1 MNLYQQEMAKD
12 QELQNEM
19 AEEKITLHEKKC
31 SHHFDNHHSCKV
43 CVKRTSYKNVKPKIA
58 IDITDRHRVLKRDDE
73 LCNAKPLIEKP
84 KKKKHRTL
92 ARVRLEE
99 LKNKKQ
105 HDMAKFNLSGKEF
118 YPSSFIKVKHN
129 PICSLCKR
137 NRPLLLEELKRLP
150 YEGLNSFLK

>member
-1 MNLYQQEMAKD
+1 M
-12 QELQNEM
+12 
-19 AEEKITLHEKKC
+19 
-31 SHHFDNHHSCKV
+31 
-43 CVKRTSYKNVKPKIA
+43 KRTKSNNTKPKIA
-58 IDITDRHRVLKRDDE
+58 IDITDRHKAERHNDE
-73 LCNAKPLIEKP
+73 LRNAESRLEKP

-92 ARVRLEE
+92 NRVRLEE

-137 NRPLLLEELKRLP
+137 NSPLLLEELKRLP